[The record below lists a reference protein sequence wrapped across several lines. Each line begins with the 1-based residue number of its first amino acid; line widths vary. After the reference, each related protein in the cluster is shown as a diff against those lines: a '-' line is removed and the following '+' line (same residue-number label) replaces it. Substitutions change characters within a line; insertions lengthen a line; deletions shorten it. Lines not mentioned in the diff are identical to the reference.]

1 MKIKSV
7 ITGLCLIAATLTAKA
22 NYDIGFQT
30 YDFTDLN
37 SHVVFA
43 PDGTTRITGDTIL
56 ISQPAIPVGNASQF
70 VGRLFVGPVG
80 GALGAIGI
88 GSTPFAAQGIGA
100 DGFVDGPQIEVTDAS
115 LNAGSPAQYRF
126 RVWSSM
132 VNGISISSFAQ
143 ASATPGAYIGESAL
157 TSITLGGT
165 VPGSPPQLIT
175 ATANLHPSFTVAL
188 VPEPSVLA
196 LGLLGGAA
204 LLFRRRK

>member
-7 ITGLCLIAATLTAKA
+7 INGLCLIAATLTAKA

-30 YDFTDLN
+30 YDFNDLN

-43 PDGTTRITGDTIL
+43 PDGVTPITGNTIL
-56 ISQPAIPVGNASQF
+56 SSQPAIPTGDASQF

-80 GALGAIGI
+80 GSLGAIGT
-88 GSTPFAAQGIGA
+88 STPFAAQGSGA
-100 DGFVDGPQIEVTDAS
+100 EGFVDGSTITVTDAS
-115 LNAGSPAQYRF
+115 LNAGSQAEYRF

-132 VNGISISSFAQ
+132 VNGVSISSFAQ
-143 ASATPGAYIGESAL
+143 ASTTPGAYIGESAL
-157 TSITLGGT
+157 TAITLGGT
-165 VPGSPPQLIT
+165 VPGSPPTLVT
-175 ATANLHPSFTVAL
+175 ATANLHPSFQVAL